1 MYIKIERRIKMT
13 DDTQKIADIY
23 ENYVNGNRADFV
35 RMVKKFGE
43 KKFWCR
49 FPDFLYM
56 VEKDSMQFVAL
67 AEVMKYYFSR

>member
-1 MYIKIERRIKMT
+1 MT

-43 KKFWCR
+43 KKFWSR
-49 FPDFLYM
+49 FPDFLYV
-56 VEKDSMQFVAL
+56 VEKDSMQFIAL